1 MLGPRILIID
11 DEAQIRRLLTVTLE
25 AHGYRTDQAATGD
38 EGLRLTEA
46 LRPDL
51 IILDLSLPDIR
62 GTMVLEQ
69 IRAWSKVPVVILTV
83 HDDESEKVFALDH
96 GADDYITK
104 PFSMGELMARVRVA
118 LRHVAESPEDPI
130 MRVGTLKIDLV
141 HRVVERAGQPI
152 KLTPIEYDLLRV
164 LTLNAGRVMTH
175 RQLLHQVWGEESYET
190 ESHYLRIYVGHLR
203 KKIEDDP
210 TRPRLII
217 TEPGVGYRLLA
228 PDSLDQ

>member
-1 MLGPRILIID
+1 MVGPRILIID
-11 DEAQIRRLLTVTLE
+11 DEPQIRRLLTVTLE
-25 AHGYRTDQAATGD
+25 AHGYRIDEAANGQDGVKMAET
-38 EGLRLTEA
+38 

-51 IILDLSLPDIR
+51 IILDLSLPDTR
-62 GTMVLEQ
+62 GTLVLER

-83 HDDESEKVFALDH
+83 HDDESDKVFALDH

-118 LRHVAESPEDPI
+118 LRHVAQSPADPI
-130 MRVGTLKIDLV
+130 MTLGPLKIDLV
-141 HRVVERAGQPI
+141 HRVVERDGEAI

-175 RQLLHQVWGEESYET
+175 RQLLRQVWGEESYET

-228 PDSLDQ
+228 PDSLDK